1 MLDFSF
7 SSRSLS
13 KEYSFLF
20 LFSSVENIFLIS
32 LFLIKTGE
40 RIFRFLLLLSK
51 LEKMFSNFSFSSR
64 LAFFGSRQSLCQ
76 NSAVC
81 SIQKGLDNQITSKHI
96 QAPQIRLNTT
106 QIPSDTPRG
115 TPQTSPDNTRRQQMP
130 TDTNRHQ
137 QTPADTARLIKKH
150 LAVSAGVCC
159 RLLVS
164 VAVCWCL
171 LLSAGVLCCMEM
183 SVGCLCGCLRVSE
196 WYLWM
201 RGVFGC
207 VWELSVAESLQ
218 NRANYAILG
227 KP

>member
-115 TPQTSPDNTRRQQMP
+115 TPQTSSDNTRRQQMP
-130 TDTNRHQ
+130 TDTSRHQ
-137 QTPADTARLIKKH
+137 QTLPDSSKNTWQ
-150 LAVSAGVCC
+150 CP
-159 RLLVS
+159 LVS
-164 VAVCWCL
+164 VAVCWSL
-171 LLSAGVLCCMEM
+171 LLSIGVCC
-183 SVGCLCGCLRVSE
+183 CLLVSCVVWRCL
-196 WYLWM
+196 W
-201 RGVFGC
+201 GVY
-207 VWELSVAESLQ
+207 VVA
-218 NRANYAILG
+218 
-227 KP
+227 